1 MMRKKG
7 GAVLKRF
14 APRRLA
20 RLLALMMALTPL
32 ATDAYLPA
40 IPDIAHYLGTEAS
53 AAANSMSLYLLGFAC
68 GQVIFGPIS
77 DRIGRRPVAIGGI
90 IVFFLSSLALA
101 FSSSLMMFCSLRFVE
116 ALGGG
121 ACSVNAAAVV
131 RDRFSGRESARMMS
145 TMTMILLLAPLGAPS
160 LGALLNNYAG
170 GWQAIFL
177 FLAIYALI
185 ALTLVSRKLPETAVL
200 SGHAEGLATIA
211 RRYGRV
217 LGHRAALG
225 YIIAVACSY
234 AGIFSFLS
242 ASSYLCINYYKVPE
256 WIYGL
261 MFTGNIILVLG
272 ANRLNLSLLKH
283 HSPHDILKVGM
294 MLQLC
299 FGVMALLTVALRLDA
314 AWTLM
319 PLVIIFSSMN
329 GLITANAIS
338 SMLDYFPSM
347 SATATAALG
356 CIQFSSGG
364 IGSFIV
370 NAFGDYGPWPLVIM
384 LTSVGVI
391 SNVMFRLLSE
401 AHARNTSREGLAE
414 KPHAELEDSSLRT

>member
-1 MMRKKG
+1 MMRRKG
-7 GAVLKRF
+7 GAVLNSF
-14 APRRLA
+14 HPRRLA

-40 IPDIAHYLGTEAS
+40 IDSIARYLGATPPAT
-53 AAANSMSLYLLGFAC
+53 ANSMSLYLLGFAC
-68 GQVIFGPIS
+68 GQVVFGPVS

-90 IVFFLSSLALA
+90 IVFFLSSLALS
-101 FSSSLMMFCSLRFVE
+101 FSNSLMMFCSLRFVE

-121 ACSVNAAAVV
+121 ACAVNAAAVV
-131 RDRFSGRESARMMS
+131 RDRFSGRDSARMMS
-145 TMTMILLLAPLGAPS
+145 TMTMILLLAPLAAPT
-160 LGALLNNYAG
+160 LGNLLMTYCG

-177 FLAIYALI
+177 FLAIYALL
-185 ALTLVSRKLPETAVL
+185 ALTMVTRMLPETAVL
-200 SGHAEGLATIA
+200 SGQAEGIATIA

-234 AGIFSFLS
+234 AGIFSFLA
-242 ASSYLCINYYKVPE
+242 ASSYICVDYYQMPR

-261 MFTGNIILVLG
+261 MFTGNIVLVLG
-272 ANRLNLSLLKH
+272 TNRLNLTLLKRRL
-283 HSPHDILKVGM
+283 PHDILKVGM
-294 MLQLC
+294 LLQLC
-299 FGVMALLTVALRLDA
+299 FGIIALLIVALRLDT

-319 PLVIIFSSMN
+319 PFVIIFSSMN

-356 CIQFSSGG
+356 FIQFSAGG
-364 IGSFIV
+364 VGSIIV
-370 NAFGDYGPWPLVIM
+370 NFFGHSGPWPLVIM
-384 LTSVGVI
+384 LTSVGII
-391 SNVMFRLLSE
+391 SNVGFRLLSE
-401 AHARNTSREGLAE
+401 RRQQPATEDE
-414 KPHAELEDSSLRT
+414 PCAELEESSLRTE

>member
-1 MMRKKG
+1 MMKRKG
-7 GAVLKRF
+7 GAVLNSF
-14 APRRLA
+14 SPRRLA

-40 IPDIAHYLGTEAS
+40 IPDIARYLGTEAS

-101 FSSSLMMFCSLRFVE
+101 FSNSLAMFCTLRFVE

-145 TMTMILLLAPLGAPS
+145 TMTMILLLAPLGAPT
-160 LGALLNNYAG
+160 LGSLLNKYAG

-177 FLAIYALI
+177 FLALYALV
-185 ALTLVSRKLPETAVL
+185 ALAMVSRRLPETAVL

-217 LGHRAALG
+217 LSHRAALG

-272 ANRLNLSLLKH
+272 ANRFNLSLLKH
-283 HSPHDILKVGM
+283 HAPHDILKIGM
-294 MLQLC
+294 LLQLG
-299 FGVMALLTVALRLDA
+299 FGVLALLLVMAGLDA

-364 IGSFIV
+364 VGSFIV
-370 NAFGDYGPWPLVIM
+370 NAFGHYGPWPLVIM

-391 SNVMFRLLSE
+391 SNVMFRVLSE
-401 AHARNTSREGLAE
+401 PPTSDTSEEAGTGDACI
-414 KPHAELEDSSLRT
+414 ELEKSPLRT